1 MSPEQTLPKTDPALE
16 PDPPMVTVGEGYRL
30 GDDFEQ
36 LKDATIMMVDDEA
49 ITMEVVR
56 SFLED
61 AGYTNFVLIDD
72 STQAIESLRKYRPD
86 VLLLDVV
93 MPEVSGFDILG
104 ELRGDPDFQH
114 LPVII
119 LTSSSDAAT
128 KLRALDLAATDFLS
142 KPVDPS
148 ELALRVRNTLG
159 SKAYQDQL
167 AFYDLLTNLP
177 NRRLF
182 IDRTTWAIERAMRQ
196 KSKVAMLHI
205 AFEDFK
211 RVTDTLGPKVGD
223 EVLRQLAER
232 LTDNVRGSD
241 LVSASVLGESDALLD
256 VFRLGSADFSVL
268 APNVKNVSDAALIGR
283 RILDAMKAPLDA
295 DGTDVYLSPSIGIAG
310 FPEDSE
316 DAASLI
322 KHAAGAS
329 SQAFAH
335 GAGRLRFYSEA
346 MNNESLQRLRLEADL
361 RRSVENGDFRL
372 LYQPKVAVTSGEFIG
387 AEALIRWSRQ
397 TGETVSPVEFIP
409 IAEETNLILPIGEWV
424 LETACRQMAEWRKQ
438 GIDLGVSVNI
448 SARQFF
454 ESDLVRL
461 VSRLLSENQLEP
473 GCLTLEMTESL
484 LMEHV
489 DIAIAT
495 LNELHY
501 LGVGISIDDFG
512 TGYSSLSYLKR
523 FKVDEIKIDRSFIED
538 VTRSKA
544 DRALVLA
551 VTYLAH
557 ELGSRVC
564 AEGIETQEQLNFIR
578 KVKCDEYQGF
588 FCSRPI
594 PAKLFAELYQQ
605 MGAKADA

>member
-1 MSPEQTLPKTDPALE
+1 MNPEQTLRKKSEVVEEDSHV
-16 PDPPMVTVGEGYRL
+16 VTVGEGYRL

-61 AGYTNFVLIDD
+61 AGYKNFVLVDD
-72 STQAIESLRKYRPD
+72 STQATRELREHRPD
-86 VLLLDVV
+86 VLLLDVM
-93 MPEVSGFDILG
+93 MPEISGFDILG
-104 ELRGDPDFQH
+104 ELRSDPEFQH

-128 KLRALDLAATDFLS
+128 KLQALDLAATDFLS

-159 SKAYQDQL
+159 AKAYQDQL

-182 IDRTTWAIERAMRQ
+182 IDRTKWAIERATRQ
-196 KSKVAMLHI
+196 NTKVAMLHI

-232 LTDNVRGSD
+232 LTDNVRGGD
-241 LVSASVLGESDALLD
+241 LVSASAVGETDALLD

-268 APNVKNVSDAALIGR
+268 APNVKSVSDAALIGR
-283 RILDAMKAPLDA
+283 RILNVMKHPLDA

-316 DAASLI
+316 DAASLV

-329 SQAFAH
+329 SQASAH
-335 GAGRLRFYSEA
+335 GGGRLRFYSEA
-346 MNNESLQRLRLEADL
+346 MNKESLQRLRLEADL
-361 RRSVENGDFRL
+361 RRSVDNGEFSL
-372 LYQPKVAVTSGEFIG
+372 LYQPKVDVSTGRIKG
-387 AEALIRWSRQ
+387 AEALLRWNRQ
-397 TGETVSPVEFIP
+397 SGETVGPASFIP
-409 IAEETNLILPIGEWV
+409 LAEETGLILPLGEWV
-424 LETACRQMAEWRKQ
+424 IGEACRQIARWHEA
-438 GIDLGVSVNI
+438 GIDLDVSVNI

-454 ESDLVRL
+454 ETDLVRL
-461 VSRLLSENQLEP
+461 VKRSLEENGIEP
-473 GCLTLEMTESL
+473 KGLTLEMTETL

-489 DIAIAT
+489 DVAIAT

-501 LGVGISIDDFG
+501 HGLAISIDDFG
-512 TGYSSLSYLKR
+512 TGYSSLAYLKR
-523 FKVDEIKIDRSFIED
+523 LKVDEVKIDRSFIED

-557 ELGSRVC
+557 ELGARVC
-564 AEGIETQEQLNFIR
+564 AEGIETHEQLDFIG
-578 KVKCDEYQGF
+578 KVKCDDYQGF

-594 PAKLFAELYQQ
+594 PAKLLAELYRQT
-605 MGAKADA
+605 GEKTD